1 MALLDMAGL
10 DIYKSV
16 SSFLNADLANRS
28 DVAPMVEEMTA
39 ASRLGIK
46 SGGGIYS
53 YTPEEA
59 GALQAER
66 ARKLVAIRRILE
78 DRE

>member
-1 MALLDMAGL
+1 
-10 DIYKSV
+10 
-16 SSFLNADLANRS
+16 
-28 DVAPMVEEMTA
+28 MTA

-53 YTPEEA
+53 YTTEEA
-59 GALQAER
+59 SALQAER